1 MVVFSKATSAL
12 TLAIAASAMP
22 IDSCRTS
29 KSKTFSVNQVARKH
43 FGPRKVSL
51 AGMYAHALGKHGAE
65 IPDKILAAV
74 ENGSV
79 IATPSASDEKYDCP
93 VTIGN
98 TIMNLDFDTGS
109 SDLWVFSTKLPAS
122 EQTGHSIYDPSSATP
137 LSGYTWNIS
146 YSDGSSASGNVFQDT
161 VTVGGVQATSQAV
174 EAAEQVSQRFV
185 SDRNN
190 DGLLGLAFSSINT
203 VTPQQQL
210 TFFDTVKSQLAQPL
224 FAACLK
230 HNQPGVYDFGFI
242 DQTKFTGSLAY
253 TPWRSWIFYLRDCW
267 QVTHTPSSIGLLTL
281 ICKLDTG
288 TTLLLLDTSVV
299 SAYYQQ
305 VTGAKNDPQVGG
317 YTFPCSAQLPDFS
330 ISVGSYQAV
339 VSGSLINYAPV
350 SSGSTTCFG
359 GIQGNSGIG
368 FSIFGDIFLKSQYV
382 VFDSIGPQIGFA
394 QQT

>member
-1 MVVFSKATSAL
+1 MVVYSKATAAL
-12 TLAIAASAMP
+12 TLAMAASAMP
-22 IDSCRTS
+22 IDSSRTS

-43 FGPRKVSL
+43 FGPRKVNL
-51 AGMYAHALGKHGAE
+51 AGMYVHALGKHGAE
-65 IPDKILAAV
+65 IPDNILAAV

-79 IATPSASDEKYDCP
+79 IATPSASDEEYDCP

-109 SDLWVFSTKLPAS
+109 SDLWVFSTELPAS
-122 EQTGHSIYDPSSATP
+122 AQTGHSIYDPSSATP

-174 EAAEQVSQRFV
+174 EAAEQVSKRFV

-190 DGLLGLAFSSINT
+190 DGILGLAFSSINT
-203 VTPQQQL
+203 VLPQQQL

-253 TPWRSWIFYLRDCW
+253 TPVDSSQGFWMFSADNYTIGSAAAG
-267 QVTHTPSSIGLLTL
+267 SSISG
-281 ICKLDTG
+281 IADTG
-288 TTLLLLDTSVV
+288 TTLLLLDTSIV

-305 VTGAKNDPQVGG
+305 VTDAKNDPQVGG
-317 YTFPCSAQLPDFS
+317 YTFPCSAELPDFS

-339 VSGSLINYAPV
+339 VSGSFINYAPV
-350 SSGSTTCFG
+350 SSGSTTCFS